1 MPPSLPPSDPTPTG
15 VPAELALLHHT
26 VERLTDELAG
36 LRRAMASRA
45 EIDQA
50 KGVLRALT
58 GLSGD
63 EAFALLSR
71 RSQHS
76 NRKLVEIAREVL
88 ARVEPPAPTNGPTNG
103 PAVVAAVGPAV
114 GAQVPPE
121 PAPDPGPP
129 PRWRSRRSW
138 DANLTS
144 VTDPDQLRALADMGH
159 LLAGAGSEEHLT
171 EILLGPAPEALG
183 AYGGAVASLSGTGR
197 LAVTHTGHDRSG
209 LPGDGAELDRGS
221 PHGEVLHHGRPVLL
235 GNRAEVAVRLPAGR
249 APGRLEA
256 IAVLPLGPE
265 PAAFGVW
272 ELCFDQPLD
281 VDRSTRAM
289 LATAARM
296 ASGAVYRAG

>member
-1 MPPSLPPSDPTPTG
+1 MPPSVPPSDPTPTG
-15 VPAELALLHHT
+15 VPAELALLHQT

-88 ARVEPPAPTNGPTNG
+88 ARVEPPAPTNGP
-103 PAVVAAVGPAV
+103 AIVAAV
-114 GAQVPPE
+114 GAQVTPE
-121 PAPDPGPP
+121 PAPDPGPL

-144 VTDPDQLRALADMGH
+144 VTDPDQLRALADVGH

-197 LAVTHTGHDRSG
+197 FAVTHTGHDRSG
-209 LPGDGAELDRGS
+209 LPGDGAELDLGS
-221 PHGEVLHHGRPVLL
+221 PHVEVLHHGRPVLL

-249 APGRLEA
+249 APDRLEA
-256 IAVLPLGPE
+256 VAVLPLGPE
-265 PAAFGVW
+265 PAALGVW

-289 LATAARM
+289 LAAAARM
-296 ASGAVYRAG
+296 ASGAVCRAG